1 MTPKQQLMQGY
12 TKPVTVPAIVRVY
25 VEPGRPVVQVNDAR
39 GWVTVVATVEQLEQ
53 APEVGR

>member
-12 TKPVTVPAIVRVY
+12 TKPATVPAIVRVY
-25 VEPGRPVVQVNDAR
+25 VEPSFPVVTVEDAR
-39 GWVTVVATVEQLEQ
+39 GRRQVVATIEQEQ